1 MEKGILL
8 DKNSKLILQQI
19 FNNENITRV
28 QIAKNLDMN
37 KATVTNI
44 LNDLKNKHF
53 VKEIGAG
60 LSTKS
65 GGRKPILLAIN
76 ENYGYTISMDIG
88 YNNLEVMYNFFD
100 GQIMNVDSFTFKEK
114 TMPEVISTIKQNID
128 LEDKQ
133 KTING
138 LLGISLS
145 IHGIVDNDRDII
157 DSPFLDL
164 KNVSI
169 VDELKK
175 ITDVPINIENEANL
189 SAIFERDFNEKTI
202 SNLIAVS
209 IHKGIGAGLIING
222 KLYRGLNGEAGELG
236 RTLFHF
242 QNEKNYKL
250 KKIEEMYSQ
259 EAIINR
265 LRKKLNGELDLQEM
279 SEMYKEGQE
288 TVTDE
293 INLFIQMIAL
303 LLHNVNVQFNPDVI
317 YLNSPLINEIP
328 EVMKGLE
335 KELDSMSSQKI
346 SIKLSSDVKHSIL
359 LGAASYITHR
369 ILGMDHLKLKF

>member
-1 MEKGILL
+1 MEKGILH

-44 LNDLKNKHF
+44 LNDLKNRHF
-53 VKEIGAG
+53 VKETGAG

-100 GQIMNVDSFTFKEK
+100 GQIMNVDSFAFKEK
-114 TMPEVISTIKQNID
+114 TMPEVIDTIKRNID
-128 LEDKQ
+128 LNDTRE
-133 KTING
+133 TING

-164 KNVSI
+164 KNMSI
-169 VDELKK
+169 VDELKM

-242 QNEKNYKL
+242 QNEEDHKL

-259 EAIINR
+259 EAILNR
-265 LRKKLNGELDLQEM
+265 LRKKLNRELDLQEM
-279 SEMYKEGQE
+279 SEMYKRGQE
-288 TVTDE
+288 NVTDE

-328 EVMKGLE
+328 EVMEGLE
-335 KELDSMSSQKI
+335 KELYSISSQKI
-346 SIKLSSDVKHSIL
+346 PIKLSSNVKHSIL

>member
-44 LNDLKNKHF
+44 LNDLKNEHF
-53 VKEIGAG
+53 VKETGAG
-60 LSTKS
+60 DSTKI

-76 ENYGYTISMDIG
+76 ENYGYTISIDIG
-88 YNNLEVMYNFFD
+88 YDYLEVMYNFFN
-100 GQIMNVDSFTFKEK
+100 GQIMRCDTFLLKEK
-114 TMPEVISTIKQNID
+114 TMPEVINTIKEKVNFNSK
-128 LEDKQ
+128 LG
-133 KTING
+133 TTNG

-145 IHGIVDNDRDII
+145 IHGIVDNERDIV

-169 VDELKK
+169 IDEFEK
-175 ITDVPINIENEANL
+175 ITGVPINIENEANL
-189 SAIFERDFNEKTI
+189 SAIFERDFNEKNI
-202 SNLIAVS
+202 NNLIAIS

-242 QNEKNYKL
+242 KDGSIYKL
-250 KKIEEMYSQ
+250 QKIEEVCSQ
-259 EAIINR
+259 DAIINR
-265 LRKKLNGELDLQEM
+265 LQKKLNKELDLKEIGK
-279 SEMYKEGQE
+279 MYEE
-288 TVTDE
+288 NCVVVTDE
-293 INLFIQMIAL
+293 IDLFIQMIAL
-303 LLHNVNVQFNPDVI
+303 LIHNVNVQFNPDTI

-328 EVMKGLE
+328 ETMIRIRRELE
-335 KELDSMSSQKI
+335 SISSQKI
-346 SIKLSSDVKHSIL
+346 SIKLSSNVKHSIL
-359 LGAASYITHR
+359 LGASSYITHR